1 MGVGKMIQ
9 DNKLP
14 DNELPEYGI
23 MFVNVVTPLHNGS
36 GEGLGF
42 VDNPILRERTTQFPI
57 IQASS
62 IKGVLRD
69 SYEERGSQCVELLFG
84 PPPGKGEKHSG
95 AISFGDGQI
104 LAFPVRSVK
113 GCFAWITSPHVLWRF
128 YKKLCLMGLEKQFPE
143 LTESMT
149 QVRSGLNNALICP
162 SGNNELCLQKNKIFL
177 EEFPVTCVDSDE
189 FENIAKVIGE
199 KVYGNV
205 KDSFLKSE
213 FEKKLVLLDDDTF
226 RYFITNATEI
236 VPNIRIGENGTTK
249 DGSLRYTEYLPSESI
264 MYSTMIYEKSR
275 KKDTPLK
282 AKDIM
287 DYFKKDFPDQSAIQI
302 GGDATTG
309 KGIVKLSLLNLPPN
323 DIVSKQS

>member
-1 MGVGKMIQ
+1 MTQ
-9 DNKLP
+9 
-14 DNELPEYGI
+14 DNELPEYEI

-69 SYEERGSQCVELLFG
+69 SYDERGSPYVELFFG

-104 LAFPVRSVK
+104 LAFPVRSVR
-113 GCFAWITSPHVLWRF
+113 GCFVWITSPHVLWRF
-128 YKKLCLMGLEKQFPE
+128 YEKLCLMRLETQFPKIND
-143 LTESMT
+143 SMK
-149 QVRSGLNNALICP
+149 QIHSGLKKAMICP
-162 SGNNELCLQKNKIFL
+162 SGKNELCMQKETEIFL
-177 EEFPVTCVDSDE
+177 EEFPVTFVESVE
-189 FENIAKVIGE
+189 IENIAKVIGE

-205 KDSFLKSE
+205 EDSFLKSE

-236 VPNIRIGENGTTK
+236 VPNIRIGDSGTTK
-249 DGSLRYTEYLPSESI
+249 DGSLRYTEYLPSETI
-264 MYSTMIYEKSR
+264 MYSTLIFEKSR
-275 KKDTPLK
+275 KEDQPLK
-282 AKDIM
+282 ATDVKRN
-287 DYFKKDFPDQSAIQI
+287 FTKNPPLTIQI
-302 GGDATTG
+302 GGDATIG
-309 KGIVKLSLLNLPPN
+309 KGIVKLSLPSLQANNLA
-323 DIVSKQS
+323 DK